1 MSAVSAAV
9 RIEKIPWFSLLVIAS
24 IFFYTMH
31 DVRYTRYFAERGSS
45 GYVVTEEEAQQ
56 LMSGFE
62 KGQFRNA
69 AAYLAL
75 ALFGAASFI
84 IGSQNRLRVKDLLS
98 AAAIFFLCWAF
109 LSLLWADNRA
119 STVNKLV
126 ILALLCVG
134 ILGVLKRFSDR
145 DIVLLTFY
153 GIGAYVAIGVMS
165 EVAMGSFKPW
175 VAGYRFSGTCHPN
188 GQALDCCLLLFAAW
202 TLYRGDKNRL
212 YLAVAAAAFVL
223 LILTKSRTSIAGA
236 LFAPIALWSLSRTR
250 TEKVA
255 LGSFVG
261 MVACLLL
268 LSADVALPALQK
280 GATMGRTDTD
290 VHAASLS
297 GRADLWRE
305 VFDTYISDRPLLGYG
320 YNSFWTVDHVNR
332 VSDAV
337 GFIPGNAHSA
347 FIDVFLGL
355 GVFGFVVY
363 ILLNLAAV
371 VRALRF
377 YWNTNDLCYGFFSVL
392 LLFSLFHGL
401 TESTFLFPSMTTF
414 ISMLVLARLA
424 FQELPEAAPEP
435 NRGGQLPSAASV

>member
-9 RIEKIPWFSLLVIAS
+9 RVERIPWFSLLVIAS

-56 LMSGFE
+56 IMSGFE

-69 AAYLAL
+69 AAYFAL
-75 ALFGAASFI
+75 AVFGAASLLA
-84 IGSQNRLRVKDLLS
+84 GTQNRYRVRDLLS
-98 AAAIFFLCWAF
+98 GAVIFFVCWSF
-109 LSLLWADNRA
+109 LSILWADNRP
-119 STVNKLV
+119 STLNKLI

-134 ILGVLKRFSDR
+134 LLGVLKRFSDR
-145 DIVLLTFY
+145 DILLLTFY
-153 GIGAYVAIGVMS
+153 GIGAYVAVGVFS
-165 EVAMGSFKPW
+165 ELAMGSFKPW
-175 VAGYRFSGTCHPN
+175 VSGYRFSGTCHPN
-188 GQALDCCLLLFAAW
+188 GQALDCGLLLFAAG
-202 TLYRGDKNRL
+202 TLYRSDKRRI

-223 LILTKSRTSIAGA
+223 LVLTKSRTSIAGV
-236 LFAPIALWSLSRTR
+236 LFAPLALWSLGTTR
-250 TEKVA
+250 TQKVA
-255 LGSFVG
+255 FGSFAG
-261 MVACLLL
+261 MAVCLVLL
-268 LSADVALPALQK
+268 FADVAMPALQR

-347 FIDVFLGL
+347 FFDVFLGL
-355 GVFGFVVY
+355 GFFG
-363 ILLNLAAV
+363 ILAYVLFNVAAL
-371 VRALRF
+371 VRAVRC
-377 YWNTNDLCYGFFSVL
+377 YWNTGDLTYGFFSML
-392 LLFSLFHGL
+392 LLFALFHGL

-414 ISMLVLARLA
+414 ISMLILARLA
-424 FQELPEAAPEP
+424 FQDLPEAAPEGSP
-435 NRGGQLPSAASV
+435 AGQYRAAVSA